1 MKKYFLDTNV
11 VLRILL
17 HDSEKLYNQAKNYFE
32 NAKRG
37 KIEIIIIPEVFFEID
52 YVLRGVYSLSK
63 KEVCDIILKLLLT
76 SYLNIFDR
84 DILITSIKKYQIT
97 GIDFFDIYLYYKA
110 SDHKGTVI
118 SFDHDFR
125 KI

>member
-52 YVLRGVYSLSK
+52 YVLRGVYSISK
-63 KEVCDIILKLLLT
+63 KEVCGIILKLLLT

-84 DILITSIKKYQIT
+84 EILISSIKKYQIT

-110 SDHKGTVI
+110 ADKKGTVI
-118 SFDHDFR
+118 SFDQDFR